1 MFAPAHHSAM
11 RHVITARKEIGVRT
25 VFNLLG
31 PLTNPA
37 AAPNQIMGVFEQAWI
52 PPLLE
57 VSKELG
63 SNHVLIVSADD
74 GLDEISIAA
83 TTQVG
88 ELKDGEMFSYSVSPE
103 DFGIERYDNFA
114 ELQIDSVEASLVMLK
129 QALTYENKAAGDI
142 VALNAGA
149 AIYVANL
156 SVDLAAGVEQA
167 KEILSSGAALEKLSE
182 LVDFSQS
189 VAN

>member
-1 MFAPAHHSAM
+1 
-11 RHVITARKEIGVRT
+11 
-25 VFNLLG
+25 
-31 PLTNPA
+31 
-37 AAPNQIMGVFEQAWI
+37 
-52 PPLLE
+52 
-57 VSKELG
+57 
-63 SNHVLIVSADD
+63 
-74 GLDEISIAA
+74 
-83 TTQVG
+83 
-88 ELKDGEMFSYSVSPE
+88 
-103 DFGIERYDNFA
+103 
-114 ELQIDSVEASLVMLK
+114 MLK